1 MLRVDYLKNKK
12 SFRNETKSIFLALQ
26 VLSFIHAKQTSKN
39 VADTTFKE
47 IQSNL
52 RRNKLDKV
60 NQSSNFLRGSFSIR
74 NNLRAPI
81 QVRREVNCNIFND
94 DFSSRTDPS
103 IFTSIAPVLLDQ
115 SFLLVFLRSFTLFY
129 DEFF

>member
-1 MLRVDYLKNKK
+1 MLRVDYLKNEK
-12 SFRNETKSIFLALQ
+12 SFQSEIKSIR
-26 VLSFIHAKQTSKN
+26 HTKQTRKN

-52 RRNKLDKV
+52 RRKKLHRA
-60 NQSSNFLRGSFSIR
+60 NQSSNFLRDSFNIR

-103 IFTSIAPVLLDQ
+103 IFTSIATVLLDQ
-115 SFLLVFLRSFTLFY
+115 SFLLVFFRSFTLFY